1 MENLNRLLAANI
13 AGSTP
18 AQNSRHSKGLKDVF
32 NAFMV
37 RYAKF
42 DGKYNIPVIPDT
54 IALPPKKLVAYDD
67 LLKENP
73 AKGSGAFAHFYIFDQ
88 YFDGPYGIWRGCSPD
103 CYESKKGFRLSR
115 FAGCDGLIA
124 PDFSLYGDMP
134 LAMQIWNV
142 YRSRAFGY
150 WMTSQGYPVI
160 PNVRWTDEESFEFCF
175 DGIPQGSVVAVGTL
189 GCCAVLSERAS
200 FLIGFEEMLK
210 RIAPRLVVLYGPVPD
225 VLSSLLGKFRTGFV
239 SFGPRPRRGGD
250 GNGTQK

>member
-1 MENLNRLLAANI
+1 MEVFFMENLNRLLATNI

-18 AQNSRHSKGLKDVF
+18 AQNSRLSKGLKDVF

-54 IALPPKKLVAYDD
+54 VALPPKKLVAYDD

-73 AKGSGAFAHFYIFDQ
+73 AKGSGAFVHFYIFDQ
-88 YFDGPYGIWRGCSPD
+88 YFDGPYGIWSGCSPD

-115 FAGCDGLIA
+115 FGGCDGLIA

-150 WMTSQGYPVI
+150 WMTTQGYPVI

-189 GCCAVLSERAS
+189 GCATDTGEKNYFAR
-200 FLIGFEEMLK
+200 GFEELIK
-210 RIAPRLVVLYGPVPD
+210 RIRPRLIIIYGTIFPEID
-225 VLSSLLGKFRTGFV
+225 VLIAEYRLNVLRFDAK
-239 SFGPRPRRGGD
+239 RRKKEGD
-250 GNGTQK
+250 